1 MITKLLQSR
10 ILALV
15 LLLSLLLLLLSPQL
29 LVLSRGQALTP
40 WLQFG
45 ILPGVL
51 LLLLLLS
58 LQRAPGRSLW
68 LWLPL
73 ALLVP
78 QELFYQ
84 LTYGKAT
91 DAHAMAII
99 AETDLAEAAGYLSGI
114 GWLLFAALLLILLLF
129 ALASSVLVAKKVLFP
144 RYVRPLIWTLS
155 LAGIGWVV
163 LQERQYAIDYP
174 VAAGADATQTALSRR
189 PLPQSHNLFYQSFP
203 LNLLLA
209 ANEYRVQQQALT
221 TVSAKSRDFRF
232 GAAQT
237 EVLGARQ
244 IYVLVI
250 GETLRPDRLQLNG
263 YTRATTPALAKIP
276 GVVSFKDMISP
287 WAWTRMS
294 VPVIISRKSAADHSY
309 FFGEKSLV
317 SAFAEAGFRTYWLS
331 TQSPLGV
338 HDSSV
343 ALHASE
349 ADEVQY
355 LNPIGY
361 KKEGFYDEVLLNAFD
376 RVLAKNE
383 QKQLIVLHTLGS
395 HFSYTDRYPTAF
407 DQFLPSGKGEKVGMH
422 ERANKTLLSNAYDNS
437 VLYTDFVVSKL
448 IGQLETQQAIASL
461 LLVSDHG
468 ENIFDGDCDKSG
480 HGHNTERDYRVGALW
495 WGSELFRAQYPQKL
509 QQLQRAATQ
518 PLLTSQTFHTML
530 QLADIHYPAQQHAQS
545 FAAPAFKPLP
555 RLLWTGVDFDQ
566 AAKTGACRLLPQP
579 QPPSLSQASAA
590 SGG

>member
-1 MITKLLQSR
+1 MIKKLPQSQS
-10 ILALV
+10 LAVV
-15 LLLSLLLLLLSPQL
+15 LLLSLLLLLLSPQW
-29 LVLSRGQALTP
+29 LVLQRGQDLSL
-40 WLQFG
+40 WLRFG
-45 ILPGVL
+45 LLPAAM

-58 LQRAPGRSLW
+58 LQRSPGRSVW

-78 QELFYQ
+78 QEWFYQ

-99 AETDLAEAAGYLSGI
+99 FETDLAEAAGYLSGI
-114 GWLLFAALLLILLLF
+114 GWLLFAAILGILLLF
-129 ALASSVLVAKKVLFP
+129 GLTSSVLLVAQLHWP
-144 RYVRPLIWTLS
+144 RFCRPLIWCLA
-155 LAGIGWVV
+155 LAGLGWVA

-174 VAAGADATQTALSRR
+174 VVPQADATQTALSRR

-209 ANEYRVQQQALT
+209 GNEYRVQQQALS
-221 TVSAKSRDFRF
+221 TVAAKSRDFKF
-232 GAAQT
+232 GAAQP
-237 EVLGARQ
+237 EVQGERQ

-263 YTRATTPALAKIP
+263 YQRATTPELASIP
-276 GVVSFKDMISP
+276 GVISFKDMISP

-294 VPVIISRKSAADHSY
+294 VPVILSRKTAADHSY
-309 FFGEKSLV
+309 FFNEKSV
-317 SAFAEAGFRTYWLS
+317 VAAFGEAGFRTYWLS

-355 LNPIGY
+355 LNPVGY
-361 KKEGFYDEVLLNAFD
+361 KKEGFYDEVLLDAFK
-376 RVLAKNE
+376 RVLAKQE

-395 HFSYTDRYPTAF
+395 HFSYTDRYPPAF
-407 DQFLPSGKGEKVGMH
+407 DRFLPSGKGQKIGMH
-422 ERANKTLLSNAYDNS
+422 DRAHRDLLSNAYDNT
-437 VLYTDFVVSKL
+437 VLYTDFIVAGL
-448 IGQLETQQAIASL
+448 IRQLQQQRAIASL

-468 ENIFDGDCDKSG
+468 ENIFDGNCDKSG
-480 HGHNTERDYRVGALW
+480 HGHNTEFDYRVGALW
-495 WGSELFRAQYPQKL
+495 WGSELFSQQFPEKT
-509 QQLQRAATQ
+509 QQLSRAARQ

-530 QLADIHYPAQQHAQS
+530 QLADIHYPSQQHALS
-545 FAAPAFKPLP
+545 FASPAFQPQP

-566 AAKTGACRLLPQP
+566 ATKTGECRQLPQG
-579 QPPSLSQASAA
+579 QAVV
-590 SGG
+590 GLN

>member
-1 MITKLLQSR
+1 MIKKLPQSR
-10 ILALV
+10 PLAVV
-15 LLLSLLLLLLSPQL
+15 LLLCLLLLLISPQY
-29 LVLSRGQALTP
+29 LVLQRGQDLGP
-40 WLQFG
+40 WLRLG
-45 ILPGVL
+45 MLPAVL
-51 LLLLLLS
+51 LLLVLLS
-58 LQRAPGRSLW
+58 LQRSFGRSIW

-78 QELFYQ
+78 QEWFYQ

-114 GWLLFAALLLILLLF
+114 GWLLFAALLGILLLF
-129 ALASSVLVAKKVLFP
+129 GLTSSVLFAAQLHWP
-144 RYVRPLIWTLS
+144 RYLRPVIWSCALV
-155 LAGIGWVV
+155 GVGWVV

-174 VAAGADATQTALSRR
+174 VVQQADATQTALSRR

-209 ANEYRVQQQALT
+209 GNEYRVQQQAL
-221 TVSAKSRDFRF
+221 SAVAAQSRDFRF
-232 GAAQT
+232 GAAQP
-237 EVLGARQ
+237 EVLGDRQ

-263 YTRATTPALAKIP
+263 YPRATTPELASIP

-294 VPVIISRKSAADHSY
+294 VPVIISRKTAADHSY
-309 FFGEKSLV
+309 FFNEKSLV
-317 SAFAEAGFRTYWLS
+317 AAFAEAGFRTYWLS

-355 LNPIGY
+355 LNPVGY
-361 KKEGFYDEVLLNAFD
+361 KKEGFYDAVLLDAFQ
-376 RVLAKNE
+376 RVLARKE

-395 HFSYTDRYPTAF
+395 HFSYTDRYPPEF
-407 DQFLPSGKGEKVGMH
+407 DRFLPSGKGQKIGMH
-422 ERANKTLLSNAYDNS
+422 DRANRELLNNAYDNT
-437 VLYTDFVVSKL
+437 VLYTDFVVSGL
-448 IGQLETQQAIASL
+448 IKQLQSQQAIASL

-468 ENIFDGDCDKSG
+468 ENIFDDNCDKSG
-480 HGHNTERDYRVGALW
+480 HGHNTEFDYRVGALW
-495 WGSELFRAQYPQKL
+495 WGSELFSKQFPQKT
-509 QQLQRAATQ
+509 QQLNKAAQ
-518 PLLTSQTFHTML
+518 LPLLTSQTFHTML
-530 QLADIHYPAQQHAQS
+530 QLADIHYPSQQTAIS
-545 FAAPAFKPLP
+545 FADPAFRPQSRK
-555 RLLWTGVDFDQ
+555 LWTGIDFDR
-566 AAKTGACRLLPQP
+566 AAKSGQCRILPQG
-579 QPPSLSQASAA
+579 QTSANPSVNN
-590 SGG
+590 

>member
-1 MITKLLQSR
+1 MIKKLPQSQS
-10 ILALV
+10 LAVV
-15 LLLSLLLLLLSPQL
+15 LLLSLLLLLLSPQW
-29 LVLSRGQALTP
+29 LVLQRGQDLSQ
-40 WLQFG
+40 WLRLG
-45 ILPGVL
+45 LLPATM

-58 LQRAPGRSLW
+58 LQRSPGRSVW

-78 QELFYQ
+78 QEWFYQ

-99 AETDLAEAAGYLSGI
+99 FETDLAEAAGYLSGI
-114 GWLLFAALLLILLLF
+114 GWLLFAALLGILLLF
-129 ALASSVLVAKKVLFP
+129 GLTSSVLLVAQLHWP
-144 RYVRPLIWTLS
+144 RFCRPLIWGCTLVG
-155 LAGIGWVV
+155 LGWVT

-174 VAAGADATQTALSRR
+174 LDPQADATQTALSRR

-209 ANEYRVQQQALT
+209 GNEYRVQQQAL
-221 TVSAKSRDFRF
+221 SAVAVKSRNFQF
-232 GAAQT
+232 GAAQP
-237 EVLGARQ
+237 EVLGERQ

-263 YTRATTPALAKIP
+263 YARATTPELASIP
-276 GVVSFKDMISP
+276 GVISFKDMISP

-294 VPVIISRKSAADHSY
+294 VPVIISRKTAANHSY
-309 FFGEKSLV
+309 FFDEKSLV
-317 SAFAEAGFRTYWLS
+317 AAFGEAGFRTYWLS

-355 LNPIGY
+355 LNPVGY
-361 KKEGFYDEVLLNAFD
+361 KKEGFYDEVLLDAFQ
-376 RVLAKNE
+376 RVLAKQE

-395 HFSYTDRYPTAF
+395 HFSYTDRYPPAF
-407 DQFLPSGKGEKVGMH
+407 DRFLPSGKGQKIGMH
-422 ERANKTLLSNAYDNS
+422 DKANRELLSNAYDNT
-437 VLYTDFVVSKL
+437 VLYTDFIIAGL
-448 IGQLETQQAIASL
+448 IRQLQQQQAIASL

-480 HGHNTERDYRVGALW
+480 HGHNTEFDYRVGALW
-495 WGSELFRAQYPQKL
+495 LGSELFS
-509 QQLQRAATQ
+509 QQFPEKTRQLSLAARQ

-530 QLADIHYPAQQHAQS
+530 QLADIHYPSQQSKLS
-545 FAAPAFKPLP
+545 FASPAFVPQP
-555 RLLWTGVDFDQ
+555 RLLWTGVDFDH
-566 AAKTGACRLLPQP
+566 AAKTGQCRQLPQG
-579 QPPSLSQASAA
+579 QAVL
-590 SGG
+590 GQN

>member
-1 MITKLLQSR
+1 MIKKLPQSQS
-10 ILALV
+10 LAVV
-15 LLLSLLLLLLSPQL
+15 LLLSLLLLLLSPQW
-29 LVLSRGQALTP
+29 LVLQRGQDLSL
-40 WLQFG
+40 WLRFG
-45 ILPGVL
+45 LLPAAL

-58 LQRAPGRSLW
+58 LQRSPGRSVW

-78 QELFYQ
+78 QEWFYQ

-99 AETDLAEAAGYLSGI
+99 FETDLAEAAGYLSGI
-114 GWLLFAALLLILLLF
+114 GWLLFAALLGILLLF
-129 ALASSVLVAKKVLFP
+129 GLTSSVLLAAQLHWP
-144 RYVRPLIWTLS
+144 RFCRPLIWGCTLAC
-155 LAGIGWVV
+155 LGWVA

-174 VAAGADATQTALSRR
+174 LDPQADATQTALSRR

-209 ANEYRVQQQALT
+209 GNEFRVQQQALSA
-221 TVSAKSRDFRF
+221 VAAKSREFIF
-232 GAAQT
+232 GAAQP
-237 EVLGARQ
+237 EVQGERQ

-263 YTRATTPALAKIP
+263 YGRATTPELASIP
-276 GVVSFKDMISP
+276 GVISFHDMVSP

-294 VPVIISRKSAADHSY
+294 VPVIISRKTAANHSY
-309 FFGEKSLV
+309 FFDEKSLV
-317 SAFAEAGFRTYWLS
+317 AAFGEAGFRTYWLS

-355 LNPIGY
+355 LNPVGY
-361 KKEGFYDEVLLNAFD
+361 KKEGFYDEVLLDAFK
-376 RVLAKNE
+376 RVLAKQE

-395 HFSYTDRYPTAF
+395 HFSYTDRYPSAF
-407 DQFLPSGKGEKVGMH
+407 DRFLPSGKGQKIGMH
-422 ERANKTLLSNAYDNS
+422 DKANRELLSNAYDNT
-437 VLYTDFVVSKL
+437 VLYTDFIVAGL
-448 IGQLETQQAIASL
+448 IRQLQQQQAIASL

-480 HGHNTERDYRVGALW
+480 HGHNTEFDYRVGALW
-495 WGSELFRAQYPQKL
+495 WGSELFSQQFPQKT
-509 QQLQRAATQ
+509 QQLSLAARQ

-530 QLADIHYPAQQHAQS
+530 QLADIHYPTQQSELS
-545 FAAPAFKPLP
+545 FASAAFKPQP

-566 AAKTGACRLLPQP
+566 AVKTGQCRQLPQG
-579 QPPSLSQASAA
+579 QLSADAKN
-590 SGG
+590 

>member
-1 MITKLLQSR
+1 MIKKLPQSR
-10 ILALV
+10 PLAVV
-15 LLLSLLLLLLSPQL
+15 LLLCLLLLLLSPQWL
-29 LVLSRGQALTP
+29 IVYRGQDLGQ
-40 WLQFG
+40 WLRLG
-45 ILPGVL
+45 VLPAAL

-58 LQRAPGRSLW
+58 LQRSPGRSLW

-78 QELFYQ
+78 QEWFYQ

-114 GWLLFAALLLILLLF
+114 GWILFAALFAILMLF
-129 ALASSVLVAKKVLFP
+129 ALTSSVLLAAQLHWP
-144 RYVRPLIWTLS
+144 RYARPVIWVLALIGT
-155 LAGIGWVV
+155 GWVIA
-163 LQERQYAIDYP
+163 QERQYAIDYP
-174 VAAGADATQTALSRR
+174 VVQQADATQTALSRR

-209 ANEYRVQQQALT
+209 GNEYRVQQQAL
-221 TVSAKSRDFRF
+221 SAVAAQSRDFRF

-237 EVLGARQ
+237 EVLGDRQ

-263 YTRATTPALAKIP
+263 YHRTTTPELAKIP
-276 GVVSFKDMISP
+276 GVVSFHDMISP

-294 VPVIISRKSAADHSY
+294 VPVIISRKTAADHSY
-309 FFGEKSLV
+309 FFNEKSLV
-317 SAFAEAGFRTYWLS
+317 AAFAETGFRTYWLS

-355 LNPIGY
+355 LNPVGY
-361 KKEGFYDEVLLNAFD
+361 KKEGFYDEVLLDAFQ
-376 RVLAKNE
+376 RVLARKE

-395 HFSYTDRYPTAF
+395 HFSYTDRYPPAF
-407 DQFLPSGKGEKVGMH
+407 DKFLPSGKGQKIGMH
-422 ERANKTLLSNAYDNS
+422 DSANRELLNNAYDNT
-437 VLYTDFVVSKL
+437 VLYTDFVVSEL
-448 IGQLETQQAIASL
+448 IRQLQAQQAIASL

-468 ENIFDGDCDKSG
+468 ENIFDGNCDKSG
-480 HGHNTERDYRVGALW
+480 HGHNTEFDYRVGALW
-495 WGSELFRAQYPQKL
+495 WGSDQFRQQYPQKT
-509 QQLQRAATQ
+509 QQMHQAARV

-530 QLADIHYPAQQHAQS
+530 HLADIHYPSQQLHLSYAD
-545 FAAPAFKPLP
+545 AAFKPQA

-566 AAKTGACRLLPQP
+566 AAKTGQCRQLPQG
-579 QPPSLSQASAA
+579 QTSGQFA
-590 SGG
+590 SGR

>member
-1 MITKLLQSR
+1 MIKKLPQSQS
-10 ILALV
+10 LAVV
-15 LLLSLLLLLLSPQL
+15 LLLSLLLLLLSPQW
-29 LVLSRGQALTP
+29 LVLQRGQDLSQ
-40 WLQFG
+40 WLRLG
-45 ILPGVL
+45 LLPATM

-58 LQRAPGRSLW
+58 LQRSPGRSVW

-78 QELFYQ
+78 QEWFYQ

-99 AETDLAEAAGYLSGI
+99 FETDLAEAAGYLSGI
-114 GWLLFAALLLILLLF
+114 GWLLFAALLGILLLF
-129 ALASSVLVAKKVLFP
+129 GLTSSVLLVAQLHWP
-144 RYVRPLIWTLS
+144 RFCRPLIWGCTLVG
-155 LAGIGWVV
+155 LGWVT

-174 VAAGADATQTALSRR
+174 LDPQADATQTALSRR

-209 ANEYRVQQQALT
+209 GNEYRVQQQAL
-221 TVSAKSRDFRF
+221 SAVAVKSRNFQF
-232 GAAQT
+232 GAAQP
-237 EVLGARQ
+237 EVLGERQ

-263 YTRATTPALAKIP
+263 YARATTPELASIP
-276 GVVSFKDMISP
+276 GVISFKDMISP

-294 VPVIISRKSAADHSY
+294 VPVIISRKTAANHSY
-309 FFGEKSLV
+309 FFDEKSLV
-317 SAFAEAGFRTYWLS
+317 AAFGEAGFRTYWLS

-355 LNPIGY
+355 LNPVGY
-361 KKEGFYDEVLLNAFD
+361 KKEGFYDEVLLDAFQ
-376 RVLAKNE
+376 RVLAKQE

-395 HFSYTDRYPTAF
+395 HFSYTDRYPPAF
-407 DQFLPSGKGEKVGMH
+407 DRFLPSGKGQKIGMH
-422 ERANKTLLSNAYDNS
+422 DKANRELLSNAYDNT
-437 VLYTDFVVSKL
+437 VLYTDFIIAGL
-448 IGQLETQQAIASL
+448 IRQLQQQQAIASL

-480 HGHNTERDYRVGALW
+480 HGHNTEFDYRVGALW
-495 WGSELFRAQYPQKL
+495 WGSELFS
-509 QQLQRAATQ
+509 QQFPEKTRQLSLAARQ

-530 QLADIHYPAQQHAQS
+530 QLADIHYPSQQSKLS
-545 FAAPAFKPLP
+545 FASPAFVPQP
-555 RLLWTGVDFDQ
+555 RLLWTGVDFDH
-566 AAKTGACRLLPQP
+566 AAKTGQCRQLPQG
-579 QPPSLSQASAA
+579 QAVL
-590 SGG
+590 GQN